1 MRKVADRAVTSYVG
15 SVLEMTPGF
24 VLVRDLRRI
33 KCLLQS
39 VPLLPLLFL

>member
-1 MRKVADRAVTSYVG
+1 MRKVGDRAVTSFVS
-15 SVLEMTPGF
+15 SVLEMMPGF
-24 VLVRDLRRI
+24 VLARGQLKT

>member
-1 MRKVADRAVTSYVG
+1 MRKVADRAVTSFVN
-15 SVLEMTPGF
+15 SVLEMMPGF
-24 VLVRDLRRI
+24 VLARGLLKT